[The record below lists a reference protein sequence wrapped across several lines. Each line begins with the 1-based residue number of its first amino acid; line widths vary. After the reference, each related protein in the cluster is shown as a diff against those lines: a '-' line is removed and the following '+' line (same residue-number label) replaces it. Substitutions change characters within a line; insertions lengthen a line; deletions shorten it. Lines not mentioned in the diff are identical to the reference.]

1 MAKQS
6 RDTDEG
12 MESIKESLE
21 DIASLLAEISDE
33 LAELNSSLKFIGI
46 PLITDM
52 LVKYR
57 PDIKDAMEP
66 VIAELADSIK
76 SMMSEEEE

>member
-6 RDTDEG
+6 KDEG
-12 MESIKESLE
+12 LESIKESLE
-21 DIASLLAEISDE
+21 EIAALLAEIADE
-33 LAELNSSLKFIGI
+33 MSEINASLKFIGI

-52 LVKYR
+52 VVKYR
-57 PDIKDAMEP
+57 PDIREAMEP
-66 VIAELADSIK
+66 IISELANGMK

>member
-6 RDTDEG
+6 KDEG

-21 DIASLLAEISDE
+21 EIASLLAEISDE
-33 LAELNSSLKFIGI
+33 MAELNASLKFIGI

-57 PDIKDAMEP
+57 PDIRDAMEP
-66 VIAELADSIK
+66 IIADLAEGMK

>member
-6 RDTDEG
+6 KDEG
-12 MESIKESLE
+12 LESIKESLE
-21 DIASLLAEISDE
+21 EIASLLAEISDE
-33 LAELNSSLKFIGI
+33 IAELNASLKFIGI

-57 PDIKDAMEP
+57 PEIKEAMEP
-66 VIAELADSIK
+66 IISELAEGMK

>member
-6 RDTDEG
+6 KEEG
-12 MESIKESLE
+12 LEGIKESLE
-21 DIASLLAEISDE
+21 EIASLLAEISDE
-33 LAELNSSLKFIGI
+33 MAELNTTLKFIGI

-57 PDIKDAMEP
+57 PDIRETMEP
-66 VIAELADSIK
+66 IISELADGMK
-76 SMMSEEEE
+76 SMMSEEEK